1 MLASIVPLV
10 ERARNQNWGLTVAA
24 YVVGSVVGGALLGA
38 TSGLLGAI
46 VLGHGGVDRPG
57 VLVALA
63 LSAAIG
69 ATIDLGVAG
78 LRVPTVRRQVNE
90 DWLHRYRGWVYGFGF
105 GVQLGV
111 GVVTI
116 VTSAI
121 VYLMLV
127 LAFLTASWPGAAVI
141 GGVFG
146 LARALPIV
154 ATAGIATPARL
165 REFHRRMQRRA
176 SLASRATVGVQGAVA
191 ALAVALVVKP

>member
-24 YVVGSVVGGALLGA
+24 YVAGSVVGGALLGA

-57 VLVALA
+57 VLVTLA

-127 LAFLTASWPGAAVI
+127 LAFLTASWPGAAVT

>member
-57 VLVALA
+57 VLVTLA

-90 DWLHRYRGWVYGFGF
+90 DWLHRYRGWVYGLGF

-121 VYLMLV
+121 VYLVLV

>member
-57 VLVALA
+57 VLVTLA

>member
-57 VLVALA
+57 VLVTLA

-127 LAFLTASWPGAAVI
+127 LAFLTASWPGAAVT

>member
-57 VLVALA
+57 VLVTLA

-121 VYLMLV
+121 VYLVLV

>member
-57 VLVALA
+57 VLVTLA

-90 DWLHRYRGWVYGFGF
+90 DWLHRYRGWVYGLGF

-127 LAFLTASWPGAAVI
+127 LAFLTASWPGAAVT

>member
-63 LSAAIG
+63 LSAAVG
-69 ATIDLGVAG
+69 ATIDLGVVG

-90 DWLHRYRGWVYGFGF
+90 DWLHRYRGWVYGLGF